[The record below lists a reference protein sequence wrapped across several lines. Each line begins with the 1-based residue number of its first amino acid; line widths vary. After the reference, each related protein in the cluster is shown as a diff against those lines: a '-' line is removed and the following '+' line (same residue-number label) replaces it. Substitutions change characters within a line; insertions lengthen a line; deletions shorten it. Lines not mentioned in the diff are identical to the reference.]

1 MEYLIFGKDG
11 WLANKLKNYLG
22 DAIVSD
28 VDVLDL
34 SAVRRELNEKKPE
47 VVINAAGITG
57 RPNIDWCEDHKL
69 ETIAGNV
76 TVPLNLLQATQE
88 KGFYM
93 VHFGSGCI
101 FQGDGPDGKGFK
113 EEDKAEPPSFYSW
126 TKFWADSIL
135 KHFPVLI
142 VRLRLPIDIEPSSR
156 NAIDKVLKYENV
168 IDSENSVTV
177 MPDLLKATKQLIEKK
192 KTGIFHVTNP
202 GTISPAKIMELYKQ
216 IIDPSHE
223 FKVIKDEDL
232 YAKGLAKAK
241 RSNTILN
248 TEKLETVGIHLKPIQ
263 ERIVEVIEE
272 YKKNME
278 K

>member
-1 MEYLIFGKDG
+1 MKYLIFGKDG

-22 DAIVSD
+22 DAVVSD
-28 VDVLDL
+28 VDILDL
-34 SAVRRELNEKKPE
+34 SAVRRELEEKKPE
-47 VVINAAGITG
+47 IVINAAGITG

-88 KGFYM
+88 KELSM

-113 EEDKAEPPSFYSW
+113 EEDEASPPSFYSW
-126 TKFWADSIL
+126 TKYWADSIL
-135 KHFPVLI
+135 KHFPILI
-142 VRLRLPIDIEPSSR
+142 VRLRLPIDVEPSSR

-177 MPDLLKATKQLIEKK
+177 MPDLLEATKQLIEKK
-192 KTGIFHVTNP
+192 KTGIFYVTNP

-216 IIDPSHE
+216 IIDSSHE
-223 FKVIKDEDL
+223 FNVIKDEDL
-232 YAKGLAKAK
+232 YTKGLAKAK

-248 TEKLETVGIHLKPIQ
+248 TDKLESAGIHLKPIQ
-263 ERIVEVIEE
+263 ERIIEVIEE